1 MMLFDRI
8 TFGTLALLLIRI
20 YTLLKRRVWIA
31 DAPDRNSRVL
41 IPQSII
47 FGVEIEDRYIDR
59 FEVKVVGSSE
69 VHQELWIPATDL
81 AEFNRYIIGK
91 IKIVAAYYGDRFKLK
106 IDPATNLPL
115 TISQS

>member
-47 FGVEIEDRYIDR
+47 FGRYIDR